1 MSNKAINGTDYL
13 YTEVQGT
20 CLATQYKATNV
31 GVSTW
36 NWITQNDPDQI
47 KGAVATGPVG
57 IAING
62 GCNSFMYYKG
72 GTYNGVNT
80 PGMCGNTEND
90 LDHAVLLVG
99 YGTDA

>member
-1 MSNKAINGTDYL
+1 
-13 YTEVQGT
+13 
-20 CLATQYKATNV
+20 V